1 VSDLVADN
9 VSNYTDS
16 CLRRAQGNQ
25 READYLM
32 DCGYFEYYYRVVK
45 YNEYVKWHNEQMKK

>member
-1 VSDLVADN
+1 MIADN

-25 READYLM
+25 QAADYLM

-45 YNEYVKWHNEQMKK
+45 YNEYVKWHNEQMKGG